1 MGGRCF
7 VHRLAPFYLC
17 LFKEKEARKRIYI
30 YIYIRGRIYH
40 IAYNGVERLSM
51 EMIVK
56 TDDRSSIAR

>member
-1 MGGRCF
+1 MGGVSCIGSRRF
-7 VHRLAPFYLC
+7 IYVC
-17 LFKEKEARKRIYI
+17 LRRKKLVKEYI

>member
-1 MGGRCF
+1 MGGVSCIGSR
-7 VHRLAPFYLC
+7 PFYLC
-17 LFKEKEARKRIYI
+17 LFKEKEARKRI